1 MHRNLSWAEQSQVLL
16 LRLSF
21 CYRQGL
27 PFQLLLPK
35 RQQHLQL
42 MSLHETN
49 IKCFQIWSIKHFNIK
64 WSESCQLFFLNPHLT
79 HEVPTQKA
87 NIMVIKQWL
96 IYYIPYKVFSLKHA
110 LRDLIPKF
118 SFRSSIKN
126 TEQLRSERASQPR
139 ALEGGLCSS

>member
-1 MHRNLSWAEQSQVLL
+1 MHKHLSWAGESQVLL
-16 LRLSF
+16 LRSSF

-27 PFQLLLPK
+27 HFQLLLPK
-35 RQQHLQL
+35 WQQHPQL

-49 IKCFQIWSIKHFNIK
+49 IKCFQIWSIKQFNIK
-64 WSESCQLFFLNPHLT
+64 WSESCQLFFLNPRLT
-79 HEVPTQKA
+79 HEVPTGKA

-110 LRDLIPKF
+110 LRDPIPKF
-118 SFRSSIKN
+118 SFRLNVKN
-126 TEQLRSERASQPR
+126 TEQLMSGRASLSR